1 MDNIAIIDLNFL
13 ESKEAIASFLIETS
27 DGPVLVETGPESTFQ
42 QLKNGILKNG
52 YAVEEIKH
60 VLLTH
65 IHFDHAGAAWKLAE
79 LGAKIYVHPVGA
91 PHLASP
97 EKLWNSAAQI
107 YGNDMQRLW
116 GEMQGIPEEQI
127 IEVHHEEELTIGN
140 IKFKALH
147 TPGHASH
154 HIAWKTGNVIFTG
167 DVAGVKINGG
177 PAVPPCPPPDINI
190 KDWEFSLA
198 ILKAEKPECL
208 FLTHFGII
216 NNVDEHLDNLCY
228 MLHDWSKWIKPYFEA
243 NTDQKEV
250 IPLFMEYT
258 KTQLVREGCDEE
270 LIQIYEYANPSWM
283 SVAGLYR
290 YWKLKSQGRIK

>member
-1 MDNIAIIDLNFL
+1 MENIAIIDLKFL
-13 ESKEAIASFLIETS
+13 DTNEAIASFLVETS
-27 DGPVLVETGPESTFQ
+27 HGPVLVETGPESTFE
-42 QLKNGILKNG
+42 QLKEGVERNG
-52 YAVEEIKH
+52 YQLEEIKH
-60 VLLTH
+60 ILLTH

-79 LGAKIYVHPVGA
+79 TGAKIYVHPVGA

-97 EKLWNSAAQI
+97 EKLWNSAKQI
-107 YGNDMQRLW
+107 YGNEMERLW
-116 GEMQGIPEEQI
+116 GEMKPIPADQI
-127 IEVHHEEELTIGN
+127 IEVQHEEELEFGN

-147 TPGHASH
+147 TPGHATH
-154 HIAWKTGNVIFTG
+154 HIAWKMGNVIFTG

-190 KDWEFSLA
+190 GDWEVSLA

-216 NNVDEHLDNLCY
+216 NNVNEHLDNLCY
-228 MLHDWSKWIKPYFEA
+228 MLHDWSKWIKPHFDA
-243 NTDQKEV
+243 NREQKEV

-258 KTQLVREGCDEE
+258 KVHLTREGCDDA
-270 LIQIYEYANPSWM
+270 LIKVYEYANPSWM

-290 YWKLKSQGRIK
+290 YWKLKSQGRI

>member
-1 MDNIAIIDLNFL
+1 MENVAIIDLKFL
-13 ESKEAIASFLIETS
+13 DTKEAIASFLVETS
-27 DGPVLVETGPESTFQ
+27 HGPILVETGPESTFE
-42 QLKNGILKNG
+42 QLKEGIERNG
-52 YAVEEIKH
+52 YELEEIKH

-65 IHFDHAGAAWKLAE
+65 IHFDHAGASWKLAE
-79 LGAKIYVHPVGA
+79 IGAKIYVHPVGA

-107 YGNDMQRLW
+107 YGDDMERLW
-116 GEMQGIPEEQI
+116 GKMKPIPEDQI
-127 IEVHHEEELTIGN
+127 IVVQHEEELEFGN

-147 TPGHASH
+147 TPGHATH
-154 HIAWKTGNVIFTG
+154 HIAWKMGNVIFTG

-190 KDWEFSLA
+190 RDWEVSLA
-198 ILKAEKPECL
+198 ILKAEKPEYL

-216 NNVDEHLDNLCY
+216 NNVNEHLDNLCY
-228 MLHDWSKWIKPYFEA
+228 MLHDWSKWIKPHFDA
-243 NTDQKEV
+243 NTDQQKV

-258 KTQLVREGCDEE
+258 KTQLKADGCDEN
-270 LIQIYEYANPSWM
+270 LIKVYEYANPSWM

-290 YWKLKSQGRIK
+290 FWKLKSQGRIQ